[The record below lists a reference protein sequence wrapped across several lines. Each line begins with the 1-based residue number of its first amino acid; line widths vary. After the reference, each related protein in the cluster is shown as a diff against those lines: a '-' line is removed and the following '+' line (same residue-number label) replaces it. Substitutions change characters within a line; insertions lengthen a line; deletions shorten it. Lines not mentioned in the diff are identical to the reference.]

1 MTDRERNELIACA
14 TNKTMTVRIGG
25 RSRYRTLYRLVKRGY
40 LVPLKE
46 KDNPAFNPASLAA
59 LDDNTTL
66 TLTDKGKAWIL
77 ALNPADFER
86 ITWFPRVQDVTDA
99 QKRLRA

>member
-25 RSRYRTLYRLVKRGY
+25 RSRYRRLYRLVKRGY

-46 KDNPAFNPASLAA
+46 KDNPAFDPASLAA

-66 TLTDKGKAWIL
+66 TLTEKGRAYIL
-77 ALNPADFER
+77 ALNPADFEAVA
-86 ITWFPRVQDVTDA
+86 WFPRAEDVRDA
-99 QKRLRA
+99 QRRIGA

>member
-1 MTDRERNELIACA
+1 MTDQECFELIACA

-25 RSRYRTLYRLVKRGY
+25 RSRYRTLYHLVKRGY

-46 KDNPAFNPASLAA
+46 KENPAFNPALLAG

-66 TLTDKGKAWIL
+66 ILTDKAKMWIL
-77 ALNPADFER
+77 ALDPADFKT
-86 ITWFPRVQDVTDA
+86 ITWFPRSKDVRDA
-99 QKRLRA
+99 QKRLRE